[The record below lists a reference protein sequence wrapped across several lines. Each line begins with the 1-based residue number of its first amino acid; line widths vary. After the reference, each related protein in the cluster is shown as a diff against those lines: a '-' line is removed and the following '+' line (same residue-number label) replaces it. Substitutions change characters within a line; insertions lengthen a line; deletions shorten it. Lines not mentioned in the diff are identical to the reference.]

1 MGLEVELVVE
11 LMVDRS
17 LDLRSKPAQIRIRCE
32 PVCSC
37 SCHHLSLRRARAPRT
52 VGFAVMVGL
61 WVVYG
66 GLWWICGGLRW
77 WDCGFCCDGGFVG
90 CLWWFVVDFRWF
102 AVVGLWVLL

>member
-1 MGLEVELVVE
+1 MGRLASSWLRAAVGLELGSELVVEGGAMGLEVELVVE

-52 VGFAVMVGL
+52 GVAH
-61 WVVYG
+61 
-66 GLWWICGGLRW
+66 
-77 WDCGFCCDGGFVG
+77 DCD
-90 CLWWFVVDFRWF
+90 D
-102 AVVGLWVLL
+102 LWVLICLFLVLMEWVLL